1 MRLHRGLY
9 EHGGKGARTPDL
21 LDAIETLS
29 QLSYAPDS
37 RSFKVPESHAKV
49 KELADITQP
58 KSSMIN
64 EQSTKALILGQPRI
78 ALSTPGGVGMRTR
91 RFCDRPR
98 HRRMP
103 PFRPFKLT
111 LMPVRRGGVL
121 GRCGRLVGDV
131 PRTNLAAD
139 SISATAKTACRFR
152 SDLDCRA
159 RYPQS

>member
-64 EQSTKALILGQPRI
+64 EQSTKALILGQGSVAIVTSPPI
-78 ALSTPGGVGMRTR
+78 TPG
-91 RFCDRPR
+91 
-98 HRRMP
+98 
-103 PFRPFKLT
+103 
-111 LMPVRRGGVL
+111 
-121 GRCGRLVGDV
+121 RLLV
-131 PRTNLAAD
+131 N
-139 SISATAKTACRFR
+139 
-152 SDLDCRA
+152 
-159 RYPQS
+159 